1 MIAVEPERWREL
13 RPLFLPER
21 PGPNVGLHAVL
32 TGLGS
37 CHADRLE
44 NARVAVAQVGA
55 NIEIAGDPAALRT
68 RDLESLE
75 LRGFI
80 HADASLL
87 PLLERYFADLRSSAL
102 VVSRLRGTRVPAP
115 SAEVSIRRLGGED
128 LPAIERIDPSL
139 RWIWNTLE
147 GAAGLAAFGH
157 AWGAFV
163 DGRLASI
170 ATPFTI
176 GERYEELGVV
186 TEPALRGRGLS
197 PACVARLIEDVRGR
211 GREPSWTT
219 TPDNHASL
227 RVAER
232 LGALKVRDDVQ
243 YLTGIE
249 WPD

>member
-1 MIAVEPERWREL
+1 MPTRRCSRCSSGASRICAARRSSF
-13 RPLFLPER
+13 R
-21 PGPNVGLHAVL
+21 G
-32 TGLGS
+32 
-37 CHADRLE
+37 
-44 NARVAVAQVGA
+44 ARV
-55 NIEIAGDPAALRT
+55 
-68 RDLESLE
+68 S
-75 LRGFI
+75 
-80 HADASLL
+80 
-87 PLLERYFADLRSSAL
+87 
-102 VVSRLRGTRVPAP
+102 AP
-115 SAEVSIRRLGGED
+115 SSEVWIRRLGGED

-139 RWIWNTLE
+139 RWIWNTRE
-147 GAAGLAAFGH
+147 GAAGLAACGY

-163 DGRLASI
+163 DGRLVSI

-176 GERYEELGVV
+176 GERYEEIGVV